1 MRSISTVMQRYAGGV
16 MSEDVRQWVV
26 RGVEDEL
33 ARQFV
38 DRAARQRRTTGEV
51 LNEVLRDYLAR
62 PEGQGGVPA
71 GQGGIADLAAQL
83 AAVIERVERLES
95 AIPSGQGSAPD
106 AVEPVGS
113 VEVPET
119 AETHPR
125 PSGGTDKGKQSRQK
139 WTDADDD
146 VLRRIAA
153 EGGTQADAA
162 RELGRPSSVVNGK
175 WKALGLPVPPR
186 KGRKLKR

>member
-1 MRSISTVMQRYAGGV
+1 MQRYAGGE
-16 MSEDVRQWVV
+16 MPEGKRQWVV

-38 DRAARQRRTTGEV
+38 DRAADQQRTTGEV

-62 PEGQGGVPA
+62 LEGQGTPSRPGA
-71 GQGGIADLAAQL
+71 GGGDLATQL
-83 AAVIERVERLES
+83 AALVERVERLEAGRAPP
-95 AIPSGQGSAPD
+95 AIPSLQERAAD
-106 AVEPVGS
+106 AVEPAGGA
-113 VEVPET
+113 EMPET
-119 AETHPR
+119 SKTHPR
-125 PSGGTDKGKQSRQK
+125 ASSGLVEGKPSRQR

-153 EGGTQADAA
+153 KGGTQADAV